1 MPITTNPS
9 QSNTT
14 TTGTPLFQD
23 WGPQPAVTNITYSTA
38 YPGVISSP
46 AITFKIK
53 DVVGTPIAA
62 SYTNFRL
69 KAVQSYF
76 NTGVPFVNPTSYT
89 GDGYPTSLASS
100 VPITTTGITFSFTPI
115 FQNLTTIIPGVYEF
129 RHWFYVQGQLPS
141 GAWEDVSTYMHSLV
155 LTVSNNT
162 LLWNPT
168 SLAFVHAQNSGT
180 TTLEVVMNGPSWILA
195 SLNPKIILS
204 SLDVGVTIGTSSHPQ
219 GTTYSASGTGEKTI
233 QVTLSDFY
241 DEGEINTYLSGGL
254 LVLNGTVFI
263 GTIPY
268 SIQILNENTFDVTPE
283 SLSFYAVKGI
293 TEAPSQD
300 LTLFLS
306 EGAAT
311 ITKSAWIDVIDAL
324 VTIDEVSYPVKRVS
338 VINSANLET
347 GTYIGF
353 INFFAVIGG
362 IDSNINISVTYV
374 IDDFIANP
382 YNGKAFTLDPLF
394 YGLST
399 ENLNSYFELITTVK
413 TFKFF
418 TNEEKV
424 TVIPEKF
431 PLFKNQGKFNLG
443 KKIHQIMD
451 RFAAPN
457 EIYQQYKPAE
467 VYFEVNERSSIDDSL
482 IRSALGE
489 VQEYIAGISD
499 DVIPNVS
506 FLDVNYKQK
515 RVTTKSF
522 EMLNML
528 IPNSPHQLDIYK
540 NNVLHQ
546 SIPLLFSGN
555 KIVSKKITFAE
566 FNQGDV
572 IRYEII
578 DQMNE
583 PIEIAKLEFVVFPE
597 NDFSQMVVWENE
609 FLLQSA
615 LEFTGAFAVKN
626 EFEMISQSVYE
637 NLVDVLK
644 YLETRKKSTFTINTG
659 WVLQSQERTIESL
672 MRAQRAWILFNNE
685 WISVVPISKS
695 VPTYSSETDLYSY
708 NIEFHINR
716 SSDEKAY
723 TY

>member
-1 MPITTNPS
+1 MPITTNTS

-14 TTGTPLFQD
+14 TTSTPLFQD
-23 WGPQPAVTNITYSTA
+23 WGPQPAVTNITYSIA

-46 AITFKIK
+46 VITFKIK
-53 DVVGTPIAA
+53 DVIGTPIAA
-62 SYTNFRL
+62 SYTAFRL

-76 NTGVPFVNPTSYT
+76 NTGVPFINPTSYT
-89 GDGYPTSLASS
+89 GDGYPNSLASS

-115 FQNLTTIIPGVYEF
+115 FQNLNTIIPGVYEF
-129 RHWFYVQGQLPS
+129 RHFFYLEGQLPS
-141 GAWEDVSTYMHSLV
+141 GQWQEISNYYHSLV
-155 LTVSNNT
+155 LPVSNNVT
-162 LLWNPT
+162 LWNPT

-180 TTLEVVMNGPSWILA
+180 TTLEVTLNGPSWIVA

-219 GTTYSASGTGEKTI
+219 GTTYSASGSGEKTI
-233 QVTLSDFY
+233 QVTLSEFY
-241 DEGEINTYLSGGL
+241 DEGTITTFLSGGL
-254 LVLNGTVFI
+254 LILNGTVFI

-268 SIQILNENTFDVTPE
+268 TIQILNENTFDINPE

-293 TEAPSQD
+293 SEAAPQD
-300 LTLFLS
+300 LTVFLS
-306 EGAAT
+306 EGAPT
-311 ITKSAWIDVIDAL
+311 ITQSPWISVTDDS

-338 VINSANLET
+338 VLNSSNLET
-347 GTYIGF
+347 GTYEGF
-353 INFFAVIGG
+353 INFFAVINE
-362 IDSNINISVTYV
+362 IDSNILIPVTYV
-374 IDDFIANP
+374 IDDFIAIP
-382 YNGKAFTLDPLF
+382 YSGKAFTLDPLF

-399 ENLNSYFELITTVK
+399 ENMNSYFELITTVK

-431 PLFKNQGKFNLG
+431 PLYKNQAKFNLG

-451 RFAAPN
+451 RFPAPN
-457 EIYQQYKPAE
+457 ENFQQYKPAE
-467 VYFEVNERSSIDDSL
+467 VYFTITERSTIDDSL
-482 IRSALGE
+482 IRTSIAN
-489 VQEYIAGISD
+489 VQEFIAGISD
-499 DVIPNVS
+499 GFATNSP
-506 FLDVNYKQK
+506 FLDVNNQLK
-515 RVTTKSF
+515 RVTKQSF
-522 EMLNML
+522 EIINMVL
-528 IPNSPHQLDIYK
+528 PNSPFQMDVYK
-540 NNVLHQ
+540 NDAFFESVSL
-546 SIPLLFSGN
+546 PLSGN
-555 KIVSKKITFAE
+555 KIVSHKILFDR

-572 IRYEII
+572 IKCVLL
-578 DQMNE
+578 DLANE
-583 PIEIAKLEFVVFPE
+583 LALSSTQEFVVFPE

-615 LEFTGAFAVKN
+615 LEFTGAFSVKN

-672 MRAQRAWILFNNE
+672 MRSQRCWISFKNE
-685 WISVVPISKS
+685 WILVVPISKAMNS
-695 VPTYSSETDLYSY
+695 YNSETDLYSY